1 MPSQQFAWKAYITG
15 SSDENQAIAA
25 TSFLTG
31 STVKVEGY
39 PYITVAGMIFTGSE
53 VDTTVPETL
62 GDSCIIYASY
72 SMDNII
78 WNNFNGFSGSILS
91 GSMPYVA
98 LKSTE
103 VGTATQ
109 DTFGFFPKFVR
120 GILYNASGSG
130 LSGSI
135 WVYAFR

>member
-1 MPSQQFAWKAYITG
+1 MSSQQFAWKAYITG
-15 SSDENQAIAA
+15 SSNENQAIAA

-39 PYITVAGMIFTGSE
+39 PYITVAGMIFTGSA
-53 VDTTVPETL
+53 VNTAVPANL
-62 GDSCIIYASY
+62 GSVMTIYASY
-72 SMDNII
+72 SMDGTT
-78 WNNFNGFSGSILS
+78 WNNFNGLSGSIKS
-91 GSMPYVA
+91 GSIPYIA
-98 LKSTE
+98 LKATE
-103 VGTATQ
+103 VGTVTM
-109 DTFGFFPKFVR
+109 DSFFYPKFVR